1 MSTTERPVV
10 RRGEFTS
17 AEITVAALLAKGLR
31 QWQVAQLTNYSQ
43 EAVRSQT
50 ARIREKTGARST
62 CHAVALLLRAG
73 IID

>member
-1 MSTTERPVV
+1 MSTTV
-10 RRGEFTS
+10 RSVSQR
-17 AEITVAALLAKGLR
+17 AEITVTETIVAVLLAQGLR
-31 QWQVAQLTNYSQ
+31 QREVAELMNYSL
-43 EAVRSQT
+43 EGIRSQT